1 LCGKKEGYGI
11 NYGTI
16 EDEQEEVNDV
26 EVTLPL
32 RMVRLCLVHQHV
44 IPVV

>member
-16 EDEQEEVNDV
+16 EDEQEEVNDI
-26 EVTLPL
+26 E
-32 RMVRLCLVHQHV
+32 
-44 IPVV
+44 